1 MSKKKIGIVTYYKD
15 NYGSFLQCFSLCR
28 YLKQKEFQPVV
39 FVARKKSFI
48 GSLVH
53 KVIVLF
59 KCALIPGFANNKF
72 NIRKARQKESTL
84 LNEKSKNLID
94 SCVQENLNVEYRSSS
109 ELRKLSRTDE
119 YKCFFAGSDQIWNS
133 NSEIDEFKFLKFSP
147 KKKNYG
153 VSVSFGNLA
162 IPKYNL
168 RKLKRLLSNFSQ
180 ISLREESAV
189 DFVYGLVNH
198 KYQRT
203 ADPTLLLNKSNW
215 EEFIS
220 KTKDNSNEA
229 KPYIFVHFINEPS
242 SVAVKC
248 IQLLAERKK
257 ARILLVGYDHK
268 LDLNYEF
275 IDASPFEFLRFLSNS
290 KCVVTDSF
298 HSTLFSINFEKEFY
312 TFERCYLHNYSQSS
326 RIHDLLTRFNMADR
340 FISNIKDLNLVNSK
354 ISSDKLIDER
364 NKLEEYIDS
373 CVKGERKYYEPRS

>member
-1 MSKKKIGIVTYYKD
+1 MSKRKIGIVTYYKD
-15 NYGSFLQCFSLCR
+15 NYGSFLQCFSLCW
-28 YLKQKEFQPVV
+28 YLRQKEFEPVV

-53 KVIVLF
+53 KVIVLS
-59 KCALIPGFANNKF
+59 KCALIPGFASNKF

-94 SCVQENLNVEYRSSS
+94 SCVEENLNVECHSTS

-147 KKKNYG
+147 KHKNYG
-153 VSVSFGNLA
+153 ISVSFGSLA

-168 RKLKRLLSNFSQ
+168 KKLKRLLVNFRQ

-189 DFVYGLVNH
+189 EFVYDLVNR
-198 KYQRT
+198 KYPRT

-220 KTKDNSNEA
+220 KAKNDSTKS
-229 KPYIFVHFINEPS
+229 KSYIFVHFINEPS

-257 ARILLVGYDHK
+257 AKVLLVGYDHK

-275 IDASPFEFLRFLSNS
+275 IDASPFEFLRLLNNS
-290 KCVVTDSF
+290 ECVITDSF
-298 HSTLFSINFEKEFY
+298 HSSLFSINFEKEFY

-340 FISNIKDLNLVNSK
+340 FISNINDLNLVNSK
-354 ISSDKLIDER
+354 VSSDKLIGER
-364 NKLEEYIDS
+364 TKLEEYIDS
-373 CVKGERKYYEPRS
+373 CVKGE

>member
-84 LNEKSKNLID
+84 LSEKSKNLID
-94 SCVQENLNVEYRSSS
+94 SCVQDNLNVEYRSSS
-109 ELRKLSRTDE
+109 ELRKLSRTGE

-147 KKKNYG
+147 KQKNYG

-168 RKLKRLLSNFSQ
+168 RKLKRLLANFSQ

-189 DFVYGLVNH
+189 EFVYSLVNH
-198 KYQRT
+198 NYQRT

-220 KTKDNSNEA
+220 KTKDNLNET

-275 IDASPFEFLRFLSNS
+275 INASPFEFLRFLNNS
-290 KCVVTDSF
+290 ECVVTDSF

-340 FISNIKDLNLVNSK
+340 FILNINDLNLVNSK
-354 ISSDKLIDER
+354 VSSDKLIDER

-373 CVKGERKYYEPRS
+373 CVKGE

>member
-1 MSKKKIGIVTYYKD
+1 MSNKKIGIVTYYKD
-15 NYGSFLQCFSLCR
+15 NYGSFLQCFSLCW
-28 YLKQKEFQPVV
+28 YLKQKEFEPIV

-53 KVIVLF
+53 KVIVLS
-59 KCALIPGFANNKF
+59 KCALIPGFASNKF
-72 NIRKARQKESTL
+72 NIRKARKKESTL

-94 SCVQENLNVEYRSSS
+94 SCVEEDLNVECRSTG

-119 YKCFFAGSDQIWNS
+119 YKCCFAGSDQIWNS

-147 KKKNYG
+147 KQKNYG

-168 RKLKRLLSNFSQ
+168 RKLKRLLANFHQ

-189 DFVYGLVNH
+189 EFVYDLVDH
-198 KYQRT
+198 KYPRT

-220 KTKDNSNEA
+220 KTKDNFIESE
-229 KPYIFVHFINEPS
+229 PYIFVHFINEPS

-257 ARILLVGYDHK
+257 ARVLLVGYDHK

-275 IDASPFEFLRFLSNS
+275 IDANPFEFLRLLNNS
-290 KCVVTDSF
+290 ECVLTDSF
-298 HSTLFSINFEKEFY
+298 HSSLFSINFEKEFY

-340 FISNIKDLNLVNSK
+340 FISNINDLNLVYSK
-354 ISSDKLIDER
+354 VSSDKLIDER

-373 CVKGERKYYEPRS
+373 CVKGE